1 MYSNYILEAS
11 YYATH
16 ATHATHETSYYATHA
31 THKTSYDYELY
42 YDLTNKLYIVYLLS
56 RSITRNRKT
65 SCE

>member
-16 ATHATHETSYYATHA
+16 ATHATHKTSYYA

-42 YDLTNKLYIVYLLS
+42 LRLTK
-56 RSITRNRKT
+56 
-65 SCE
+65 